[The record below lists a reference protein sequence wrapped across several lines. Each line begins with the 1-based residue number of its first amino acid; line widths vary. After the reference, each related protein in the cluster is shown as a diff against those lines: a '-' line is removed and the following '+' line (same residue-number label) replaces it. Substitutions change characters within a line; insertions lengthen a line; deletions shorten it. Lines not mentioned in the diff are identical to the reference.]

1 MNRILLI
8 ATAVLLLAG
17 GIWFVTKPT
26 QKETL
31 PKARVQKKLS
41 ISYNEREH
49 EQKNSARRWEYEW
62 KLLHDPK
69 TGKIP
74 RDIRRTEEKL
84 LNRIIARQNSSNRTT
99 LNNVYTA
106 AGPSQRGGR
115 TRALAFD
122 MRTNQVIIAAG
133 VSGGIYRSTDG
144 GANWNFVHPMG
155 VNRTVTCIAQDPR
168 PGNQNTWYA
177 GTGELNGASPS
188 YPNAFIPG
196 NGILKS
202 TDNGASWTVLVS
214 TSDGLPEEIDNVFD
228 FVFNIQVDAN
238 GHVFAAIL
246 NFILRSTDG
255 GATWSSVLRE
265 SNLGQS
271 IYNMVTDIAISR
283 TGSRYLASF
292 SGRNTDRDTTGVWTS
307 TNGVNWTRIAGGR
320 FGNADSVAGW
330 RAYSNATA
338 GGSFTGGWGRTVL
351 AIAPSN
357 PNVAY
362 VMYDNAFVAFDDSQP
377 EADLFRVDFSG
388 GTPSWS
394 SNRSSFL
401 AGDQI
406 DGVDVFETYMET
418 QEEYNMLLAVHP
430 TNPDLVLAGGVNLYR
445 STNGFASKGTLI
457 GGDFSESYSDP
468 NSYSHVDFHSFTFD
482 PSNPNRMIVGNDGGL
497 QLTNNITA
505 SSVAWNRISNRY
517 QTVQYYHIAVDPRNG
532 SLIFAGGAQ
541 DNSTLYRDVNGLLSN
556 IGFPVPAD
564 ADDHYELVGGDGGSV
579 GLNAST
585 ASSQFLY
592 ASVQDG
598 DMYRIFLNGAS
609 STITPGSIS
618 PSASPGS
625 EFITYFHLDPVNTNT
640 IYYAGLNTL
649 WRTTSATNVNSGNW
663 TQLTGV
669 STAIGSGASI
679 FALATTWGTYSTI
692 NSYLFIGTSDGKI
705 FRLQNPRDGAAA
717 NTPVNI
723 SPLAGMTTE
732 SLVREIAV
740 NPRNPDTVL
749 AVVSNY
755 GVSSAFWTGNAT
767 SSFPT
772 WQLVEGNI
780 SDASFRSCAIA
791 VTASGVDYYVGTSIG
806 LFSTRTMNG
815 NGTVWNLE
823 GSAPMRGSIIA
834 DLVLRPSDNLLAV
847 GTHGNGLFYT
857 FIPSVPTSVN
867 NYIVNDKRFI
877 TSVYPTVATDV
888 LRYQTGTITGIR
900 SVTVRITNLSGQTLL
915 QQTNSYQP
923 GALNIGQL
931 PAGNYILEIIS
942 DNRTYKH
949 IQQFVK
955 GKS

>member
-1 MNRILLI
+1 MNRTLLVVS
-8 ATAVLLLAG
+8 AALLLAA
-17 GIWFVTKPT
+17 GIWFVTKPP
-26 QKETL
+26 QKENLT
-31 PKARVQKKLS
+31 KARVQKKLS
-41 ISYNEREH
+41 ISWNEREH
-49 EQKNSARRWEYEW
+49 EQKNSGRRWEYEW

-69 TGKIP
+69 TGQIP
-74 RDIRRTEEKL
+74 RDSRRKETQL
-84 LNRIIARQNSSNRTT
+84 LNRIVARQNSSNRTT

-144 GANWNFVHPMG
+144 GANWNFVHPTTA
-155 VNRTVTCIAQDPR
+155 NRTVSCIAQDPR

-188 YPNAFIPG
+188 YPNAFVPG

-202 TDNGASWTVLVS
+202 TDNGATWTVLAS
-214 TSDGLPEEIDNVFD
+214 TADGLPEDIDNIFD

-238 GHVFAAIL
+238 GHVYAAIL
-246 NFILRSTDG
+246 NYIVRSTDG
-255 GATWSSVLRE
+255 GATWVSVLRE
-265 SNLGQS
+265 SNLSQS
-271 IYNMVTDIAISR
+271 IYNMVTDITISR
-283 TGSRYLASF
+283 TGSRYLASI
-292 SGRNTDRDTTGVWTS
+292 SGRNTDRDTAGVWTS
-307 TNGVNWTRIAGGR
+307 TNGTNWTRIAGGR

-330 RAYSNATA
+330 RAYSNATS
-338 GGSFTGGWGRTVL
+338 GGNFTGGWGRTVL

-357 PNVAY
+357 PNIAY
-362 VMYDNAFVAFDDSQP
+362 VMYDNAFTALDDNVP
-377 EADLFRVDFSG
+377 EADLFRVDFTG

-394 SNRSSFL
+394 NNRSASL

-406 DGVDVFETYMET
+406 DGPDVFDTYMET

-430 TNPDLVLAGGVNLYR
+430 TNPDFVLAGGVNLYR
-445 STNGFASKGTLI
+445 STNGFSSKGTLI
-457 GGDFSESYSDP
+457 GGDFSESYTDP

-482 PSNPNRMIVGNDGGL
+482 PTNPNRLIVGNDGGL
-497 QLTNNITA
+497 QVTNNITA
-505 SSVAWNRISNRY
+505 SSVAWNRISNKY
-517 QTVQYYHIAVDPRNG
+517 QTVQYYHIAVDPANG

-541 DNSTLYRDVNGLLSN
+541 DNSTLYRDVKGLLSN
-556 IGFPVPAD
+556 IGFPTPAD

-579 GLNAST
+579 GLSAST
-585 ASSQFLY
+585 ATSQFLY

-598 DMYRIFLNGAS
+598 DVYRIFLNGPN
-609 STITPGSIS
+609 STISQGSIA

-625 EFITYFHLDPVNTNT
+625 EFITYFHLDPVNTST
-640 IYYAGLNTL
+640 IYYAGLHTL
-649 WRTTSATNVNSGNW
+649 WRNNNATTANSGNW

-669 STAIGSGASI
+669 SNAIGSGNSI
-679 FALATTWGTYSTI
+679 FALATTWGTYSSA
-692 NSYLFIGTSDGKI
+692 NSYLFIGTSNGKI
-705 FRLQNPRDGAAA
+705 LRLQDPRNGAAT
-717 NTPVNI
+717 NTPVDI
-723 SPLAGMTTE
+723 SPLLGMTSE

-755 GVSSAFWTGNAT
+755 GVSSAFWSGNAT
-767 SSFPT
+767 SSFPS

-815 NGTVWNLE
+815 SGTVWTLE
-823 GSAPMRGSIIA
+823 GPPAMRGAIIN

-857 FIPSVPTSVN
+857 FIPAVPTSVN
-867 NYIVNDKRFI
+867 NYVLNDKQFI
-877 TSVYPTVATDV
+877 TTVYPTVASDV
-888 LRYQTGTITGIR
+888 LRYQTGSMTGIR
-900 SVTVRITNLSGQTLL
+900 SVNVRITNISGQTVL
-915 QQTNSYQP
+915 QQTAGYQP
-923 GALNIGQL
+923 GQLNIGQL
-931 PAGNYILEIIS
+931 PAGNYVLEIIS
-942 DNRTYKH
+942 DNRKYKH
-949 IQQFVK
+949 LQKFVK
-955 GKS
+955 GKP